1 MYDLLITNGTIVDG
15 TGADRFT
22 GDVAVKDGQVVQIT
36 RHSPNGSADSATDG
50 GDPSGNPSGNAREV
64 IDATGLLVTP
74 GFVDVH
80 THYDGQVTWD
90 ELLEPSSQHGVTTV
104 VMGNCG
110 VGFAPVRPGKQDWL
124 IALMEGVE
132 DIPGAAL
139 SEGIKWG
146 WESFPEY
153 LDALDE
159 RKLSI
164 DVGTQLAHGAL
175 RGYVMGERGAK
186 NEPATPEDIAQMS
199 DLVQEA
205 IEAGALGVSTSRT
218 IGHKAMD
225 GEPVPGTFAAEDE
238 LFGLGQGLVRGGGGI
253 FELAPAGAAGL
264 DLIAPHKEMSW
275 MRRLSAEMECPVT
288 FALVEVQ
295 AQPDLWRELMEE
307 SLRALDEGAQVF
319 PQVAARPFGLLVGLQ
334 THHIFAKRPSY
345 VALADLPM
353 EERVAKM
360 RDPKI
365 KAAILAEDDLPAD
378 PNVLFDTM
386 GALIASQLANT
397 FVLGDPPNYEP
408 DADQTVAAL
417 AEAAGVDPFEQAY
430 DLFCEQ
436 DGHALLLLPLFNY
449 FHHNHDV
456 IREQLTHPRSVSG
469 LSDGGAHC
477 GMICDASIPTF
488 MLTHWTRD
496 RTRGE
501 QLPLEWV
508 VRKQTRDTAEL
519 FGLGDRGTLEEG
531 KRADINIIDHQNL
544 TLRSPRMAYD
554 LPANGRR
561 LLQDTE
567 GYVATVVAGEVV
579 RRNGQDTGAR
589 PGGLIRGRR

>member
-15 TGADRFT
+15 TGQDRFV
-22 GDVAVKDGQVVQIT
+22 GDIAVKDGKIVSIS
-36 RHSPNGSADSATDG
+36 RHSQESAPAAPNSAANTNGSATAAET
-50 GDPSGNPSGNAREV
+50 
-64 IDATGLLVTP
+64 IDATGLVVTP

-110 VGFAPVRPGKQDWL
+110 VGFAPVRPGQEEWL
-124 IALMEGVE
+124 IGLMEGVE

-139 SEGIKWG
+139 SEGIKWN
-146 WESFPEY
+146 WETFPEY
-153 LDALDE
+153 LDSLDK

-186 NEPATPEDIAQMS
+186 NEPANPEDIAQMS

-218 IGHKAMD
+218 IGHKAID

-238 LFGLGQGLVRGGGGI
+238 LFALGRGLVKGGGGI

-264 DLIAPHKEMSW
+264 DLIAPPKEMSW
-275 MRRLSAEMECPVT
+275 MRRLSAEVGCPVT
-288 FALVEVQ
+288 FALLEVQ
-295 AQPDLWRELMEE
+295 AQPNLWREMMEE
-307 SLRALDEGAQVF
+307 SLRALDEGAQVY

-345 VALADLPM
+345 IAIAHLPI

-360 RDPKI
+360 RDPKG
-365 KAAILAEDDLPAD
+365 KAAILSEADLPPD
-378 PNVLFDTM
+378 PNLLFDTM
-386 GALIASQLANT
+386 GAMIAGYLSNT
-397 FVLGDPPNYEP
+397 YVMGDPPNYEP
-408 DADQTVAAL
+408 DDNQTVTAL
-417 AEAAGVDPFEQAY
+417 AEAAGVSPVEQAY

-449 FHHNHDV
+449 YHRHHDV
-456 IREQLTHPRSVSG
+456 IREQLTHPQSVSG

-477 GMICDASIPTF
+477 GMICDASIPTY

-496 RTRGE
+496 RSRGE
-501 QLPLEWV
+501 QLPLEWA
-508 VRKQTRDTAEL
+508 VRKQTHDTAEL

-531 KRADINIIDHQNL
+531 KRADINLIDHQRL
-544 TLRSPRMAYD
+544 TLRAPKMAYD
-554 LPANGRR
+554 LPAQGRR

-567 GYVATVVAGEVV
+567 GYVATVVAGDVV
-579 RRNGQDTGAR
+579 RRNGKDTGAR
-589 PGGLIRGRR
+589 PGRLIRGRR

>member
-15 TGADRFT
+15 TGQDRFV
-22 GDVAVKDGQVVQIT
+22 GDIAVKDGKIVSIS
-36 RHSPNGSADSATDG
+36 RHSQESSASTTPAPEANGSATAAET
-50 GDPSGNPSGNAREV
+50 
-64 IDATGLLVTP
+64 IDATGLVVTP

-110 VGFAPVRPGKQDWL
+110 VGFAPVRPGQEEWL
-124 IALMEGVE
+124 IGLMEGVE

-139 SEGIKWG
+139 SEGIKWN
-146 WESFPEY
+146 WETFPEY
-153 LDALDE
+153 MDSLDE

-186 NEPATPEDIAQMS
+186 NEPANPEDIAQMS

-218 IGHKAMD
+218 IGHKAID

-238 LFGLGQGLVRGGGGI
+238 LFALGRGLAKGGGGI

-264 DLIAPHKEMSW
+264 DLIAPPKEMSW
-275 MRRLSAEMECPVT
+275 MRRLSAEVGCPVT
-288 FALVEVQ
+288 FALLEVQ
-295 AQPDLWRELMEE
+295 AQPNLWREMMEE
-307 SLRALDEGAQVF
+307 SLRALDEGAQVY

-345 VALADLPM
+345 IAIAHLPV

-360 RDPKI
+360 RDPKV
-365 KAAILAEDDLPAD
+365 KAAILSEADLPPD
-378 PNVLFDTM
+378 PNLLFDTM
-386 GALIASQLANT
+386 GAMIAGHLSNT
-397 FVLGDPPNYEP
+397 YVMGDPPNYEP
-408 DADQTVAAL
+408 DDNQTVTAL
-417 AEAAGVDPFEQAY
+417 AEAAGVSPVEQAY

-449 FHHNHDV
+449 YHRNHDV
-456 IREQLTHPRSVSG
+456 IREQLTHPQSVSG

-477 GMICDASIPTF
+477 GMICDASIPTY

-496 RTRGE
+496 RSRGE
-501 QLPLEWV
+501 QLPLEWA
-508 VRKQTRDTAEL
+508 VRKQTHDTAEL
-519 FGLGDRGTLEEG
+519 FGLGDRGTIEEG
-531 KRADINIIDHQNL
+531 KRADINLIDHQRL
-544 TLRSPRMAYD
+544 TLRAPRMAYD
-554 LPANGRR
+554 LPAQGRR

-567 GYVATVVAGEVV
+567 GYVATVVAGDVV
-579 RRNGQDTGAR
+579 RRNGKDTGAR
-589 PGGLIRGRR
+589 PGRLIRGRR

>member
-15 TGADRFT
+15 TGQDRFV
-22 GDVAVKDGQVVQIT
+22 GDIAVKDGKIVSIS
-36 RHSPNGSADSATDG
+36 RHSQESAPAAPNSAANTNGSATAAET
-50 GDPSGNPSGNAREV
+50 
-64 IDATGLLVTP
+64 IDATGLVVTP

-110 VGFAPVRPGKQDWL
+110 VGFAPVRPGQEEWL
-124 IALMEGVE
+124 IGLMEGVE

-139 SEGIKWG
+139 SEGIKWN
-146 WESFPEY
+146 WETFPEY
-153 LDALDE
+153 LDSLDK

-186 NEPATPEDIAQMS
+186 NEPANPEDIAQMS

-218 IGHKAMD
+218 IGHKAID

-238 LFGLGQGLVRGGGGI
+238 LFALGRGLVKGGGGI

-264 DLIAPHKEMSW
+264 DLIAPPKEMSW
-275 MRRLSAEMECPVT
+275 MRRLSAEVGCPVT
-288 FALVEVQ
+288 FALLEVQ
-295 AQPDLWRELMEE
+295 AQPNLWREMMEE
-307 SLRALDEGAQVF
+307 SLRALDEGAQVY

-345 VALADLPM
+345 IAIAHLPI

-360 RDPKI
+360 RDPKV
-365 KAAILAEDDLPAD
+365 KAAILSEADLPPD
-378 PNVLFDTM
+378 PNLLFDTM
-386 GALIASQLANT
+386 GAMIAGYLSNT
-397 FVLGDPPNYEP
+397 YVMGDPPNYEP
-408 DADQTVAAL
+408 DDNQTVTAL
-417 AEAAGVDPFEQAY
+417 AEAAGVSPVEQAY

-449 FHHNHDV
+449 YHRNHDV
-456 IREQLTHPRSVSG
+456 IREQLTHPQSVSG

-477 GMICDASIPTF
+477 GMICDASIPTY

-496 RTRGE
+496 RSRGE
-501 QLPLEWV
+501 QLPLEWA
-508 VRKQTRDTAEL
+508 VRKQTHDTAEL

-531 KRADINIIDHQNL
+531 KRADINLIDHQRL
-544 TLRSPRMAYD
+544 TLRAPKMAYD
-554 LPANGRR
+554 LPAQGRR

-567 GYVATVVAGEVV
+567 GYVATVVAGDVV
-579 RRNGQDTGAR
+579 RRNGKDTGAR
-589 PGGLIRGRR
+589 PGRLIRGRR

>member
-15 TGADRFT
+15 TGQDRFV
-22 GDVAVKDGQVVQIT
+22 GDIAVKDGKIVSIS
-36 RHSPNGSADSATDG
+36 RHSQESAPAAPNSAANTNGSATAAET
-50 GDPSGNPSGNAREV
+50 
-64 IDATGLLVTP
+64 IDATGLVVTP

-110 VGFAPVRPGKQDWL
+110 VGFAPVRPGQEEWL
-124 IALMEGVE
+124 IGLMEGVE

-139 SEGIKWG
+139 SEGIKWN
-146 WESFPEY
+146 WETFPEY
-153 LDALDE
+153 LDSLDE

-186 NEPATPEDIAQMS
+186 NEPANLEDIAQMS

-218 IGHKAMD
+218 IGHKAID

-238 LFGLGQGLVRGGGGI
+238 LFALGRGLVKGGGGI

-264 DLIAPHKEMSW
+264 DLIAPPKEMSW
-275 MRRLSAEMECPVT
+275 MRRLSAEVGCPVT
-288 FALVEVQ
+288 FALLEVQ
-295 AQPDLWRELMEE
+295 AQPNLWREMMEE
-307 SLRALDEGAQVF
+307 SLRALDEGAQVY

-345 VALADLPM
+345 IAIAHLPV

-360 RDPKI
+360 RDPKV
-365 KAAILAEDDLPAD
+365 KAAILSEADLPPD
-378 PNVLFDTM
+378 PNLLFDTM
-386 GALIASQLANT
+386 GAMIAGYLSNT
-397 FVLGDPPNYEP
+397 YVMGDPPNYEP
-408 DADQTVAAL
+408 DDNQTVTAL
-417 AEAAGVDPFEQAY
+417 AEAAGVSPVEQAY

-449 FHHNHDV
+449 YHRNHDV
-456 IREQLTHPRSVSG
+456 IREQLTHPQSVSG

-477 GMICDASIPTF
+477 GMICDASIPTY

-496 RTRGE
+496 RSRGE
-501 QLPLEWV
+501 QLPLEWA
-508 VRKQTRDTAEL
+508 VRKQTHDTAEL

-531 KRADINIIDHQNL
+531 KRADINLIDHQRL
-544 TLRSPRMAYD
+544 TLRAPRMAYD
-554 LPANGRR
+554 LPAQGRR

-567 GYVATVVAGEVV
+567 GYVATVVAGDVV

-589 PGGLIRGRR
+589 PGRLIRGRR

>member
-15 TGADRFT
+15 TGQDRFV
-22 GDVAVKDGQVVQIT
+22 GDIAVKDGKVVKISRQAQASSSQDT
-36 RHSPNGSADSATDG
+36 S
-50 GDPSGNPSGNAREV
+50 DPAVAHET
-64 IDATGLLVTP
+64 IDATGLIVTP

-110 VGFAPVRPGKQDWL
+110 VGFAPVRPGKEEWL
-124 IALMEGVE
+124 IGLMEGVE

-139 SEGIKWG
+139 SEGIKWN
-146 WESFPEY
+146 WETFPEY
-153 LDALDE
+153 LDALDQRE
-159 RKLSI
+159 LAI

-175 RGYVMGERGAK
+175 RGYIMGDRGAK
-186 NEPATPEDIAQMS
+186 NEPATAEDIAQMS
-199 DLVQEA
+199 DRVQEA

-218 IGHKAMD
+218 IGHRAID

-238 LFGLGQGLVRGGGGI
+238 LFGLGRGLAKGGGGV

-264 DLIAPHKEMSW
+264 DLIAPPKEMSW
-275 MRRLSAEMECPVT
+275 MRRLSAEVECPVT
-288 FALVEVQ
+288 FALLEVQ
-295 AQPDLWRELMEE
+295 AQPDLWREMMEE
-307 SLRALDEGAQVF
+307 SQRALDDGAQVY

-334 THHIFAKRPSY
+334 THHIFVKRPSY
-345 VALADLPM
+345 IAIAHLPI

-360 RDPKI
+360 RDPKV
-365 KAAILAEDDLPAD
+365 KAAILSEDDLPPD
-378 PNVLFDTM
+378 PAVLFDTM
-386 GALIASQLANT
+386 GAMIAGQLSNT
-397 FVLGDPPNYEP
+397 YVLGDPPNYEP
-408 DADQTVAAL
+408 DESHTVTAL
-417 AEAAGVDPFEQAY
+417 AKAAGVSEIEKAY
-430 DLFCEQ
+430 DLFTEQ
-436 DGHALLLLPLFNY
+436 DGEALLLLPLFNY
-449 FHHNHDV
+449 YHRNHDV

-477 GMICDASIPTF
+477 GMICDASIPTY
-488 MLTHWTRD
+488 MITHWTRD
-496 RTRGE
+496 RSRGQ

-508 VRKQTRDTAEL
+508 VRKQTRDTAAL

-531 KRADINIIDHQNL
+531 KRADINIIDHQKL
-544 TLRSPRMAYD
+544 TLRSPRMSFD

-567 GYVATVVAGEVV
+567 GYVATVVAGSVV

>member
-15 TGADRFT
+15 TGQDRFV
-22 GDVAVKDGQVVQIT
+22 GDIAVKDGKIVSIS
-36 RHSPNGSADSATDG
+36 RHSQESAPAAPNSAANANGSATAAET
-50 GDPSGNPSGNAREV
+50 
-64 IDATGLLVTP
+64 IDATGLVVTP

-110 VGFAPVRPGKQDWL
+110 VGFAPVRPGQEEWL
-124 IALMEGVE
+124 IGLMEGVE

-139 SEGIKWG
+139 SEGIKWN
-146 WESFPEY
+146 WETFPEY
-153 LDALDE
+153 LDSLDK

-186 NEPATPEDIAQMS
+186 NEPANLEDIAQMS

-218 IGHKAMD
+218 IGHKAID

-238 LFGLGQGLVRGGGGI
+238 LFALGRGLVKGGGGI

-264 DLIAPHKEMSW
+264 DLIAPPKEMSW
-275 MRRLSAEMECPVT
+275 MRRLSAEVGCPVT
-288 FALVEVQ
+288 FALLEVQ
-295 AQPDLWRELMEE
+295 AQPNLWREMMEE
-307 SLRALDEGAQVF
+307 SLRALDEGAQVY

-345 VALADLPM
+345 IAIAHLPI

-360 RDPKI
+360 RDPKV
-365 KAAILAEDDLPAD
+365 KAAILSEADLPPD
-378 PNVLFDTM
+378 PNLLFDTM
-386 GALIASQLANT
+386 GAMIAGYLSNT
-397 FVLGDPPNYEP
+397 YVMGDPPNYEP
-408 DADQTVAAL
+408 DDNQTVTAL
-417 AEAAGVDPFEQAY
+417 AEAAGVSPVEQAY

-449 FHHNHDV
+449 YHRNHDV
-456 IREQLTHPRSVSG
+456 IREQLTHPQSVSG

-477 GMICDASIPTF
+477 GMICDASIPTY

-496 RTRGE
+496 RSRGE
-501 QLPLEWV
+501 QLPLEWA
-508 VRKQTRDTAEL
+508 VRKQTHDTAEL
-519 FGLGDRGTLEEG
+519 FGLGDRGTIEEG
-531 KRADINIIDHQNL
+531 KRADINLIDHQRL
-544 TLRSPRMAYD
+544 TLRAPKMAYD
-554 LPANGRR
+554 LPAQGRR

-567 GYVATVVAGEVV
+567 GYVATVVAGDVV

-589 PGGLIRGRR
+589 PGRLIRGRR